1 MNNFYKI
8 LDKLENVPRHIFW
21 RCYLGF
27 WGVLIYTLVIIALV
41 KMLG

>member
-1 MNNFYKI
+1 MNKI
-8 LDKLENVPRHIFW
+8 IEKLEKVPAYMFW